1 MTLPVSAL
9 TAAICALLLLLTAI
23 MTVKQRFRTGDAFG
37 NAADDSALI
46 AATRSHG
53 NLAEHAP
60 MFLIMAALLELSN
73 ANHMMLMIL
82 CSLFMAARIAH
93 IIGLHMKHGEGK
105 PPAPRSMGVIGTWIS
120 YAWAIGWIGYM
131 IALGNL

>member
-1 MTLPVSAL
+1 MTLPVTAL

-37 NAADDSALI
+37 NASGDGALT
-46 AATRSHG
+46 AAMRSHG

-73 ANHMMLMIL
+73 ANHLMLMIL
-82 CSLFMAARIAH
+82 CSLFMAARIGH
-93 IIGLHMKHGEGK
+93 IIGLNMKHAERK
-105 PPAPRSMGVIGTWIS
+105 PPLPRSLGVVGTWIS

-131 IALGNL
+131 IVIGNL